1 MSLTSPHD
9 STVTPMTSLTLPAS
23 STPQPHT
30 GISHR
35 EHVQHAANLL
45 WFATAL
51 GLTTSADAFAMH
63 SPLPMEHVGL
73 TLIMVILLLPSALR
87 LASATAWQRGTI
99 AVSYLVVWWHY
110 VGLMEPTSALISVSA
125 LIAGCAFLAPV
136 VTRHAAISKTSLLSV
151 IGLTLLTLTGI

>member
-1 MSLTSPHD
+1 MSLTNPHD

-30 GISHR
+30 GISRR

-73 TLIMVILLLPSALR
+73 TLIMAVLLVPGALR
-87 LASATAWQRGTI
+87 LSSASAWQRATI
-99 AVSYLVVWWHY
+99 AISYMVVWWHY
-110 VGLMEPTSALISVSA
+110 VGFMEPTSALISVSA
-125 LIAGCAFLAPV
+125 LIAICAFMAPV
-136 VTRHAAISKTSLLSV
+136 MTQQATISKTSLLSV
-151 IGLTLLTLTGI
+151 IALTLLTLTGI

>member
-1 MSLTSPHD
+1 
-9 STVTPMTSLTLPAS
+9 VTPMTSLTLPAS

-30 GISHR
+30 GISRR

-73 TLIMVILLLPSALR
+73 TLIMAVLLVPGALR
-87 LASATAWQRGTI
+87 LSSASAWQRATI
-99 AVSYLVVWWHY
+99 AISYMVVWWHY
-110 VGLMEPTSALISVSA
+110 VGFMEPTSALISISA
-125 LIAGCAFLAPV
+125 LIAGCAFAAPIAS
-136 VTRHAAISKTSLLSV
+136 RHLAISRVNVVSIL
-151 IGLTLLTLTGI
+151 GLTLLPLVF